1 MIFFQFLQNLG
12 HDGDDECETGLKED
26 REAYLTERAAKKKA
40 QKRAYSLEY
49 RKRPE
54 VVARRKASE
63 AERAVKKKAKNEAEI
78 VGKTTATNS
87 PTEGLGS
94 SSLAARGREE
104 PLSARSHMGAF
115 AGIGN
120 GAASTARFPW
130 ASEYIQLSKHRFVL
144 T

>member
-12 HDGDDECETGLKED
+12 HDGDDESETGLKVSKED
-26 REAYLTERAAKKKA
+26 REAYLKERAANKKA

-78 VGKTTATNS
+78 VGKTTATLS
-87 PTEGLGS
+87 QQSDEL
-94 SSLAARGREE
+94 EE
-104 PLSARSHMGAF
+104 
-115 AGIGN
+115 
-120 GAASTARFPW
+120 
-130 ASEYIQLSKHRFVL
+130 VL
-144 T
+144 